1 MLYKL
6 LHEDRRKVFNED
18 METIHRERFPN
29 AMKQEWTALKPA
41 RDSSEQPRHSVQH
54 WLASFHNIVFLL
66 FENDLL
72 PWHLLQYMA
81 LCLLIWI
88 NCNVSATLLTNMPIL
103 TDMQYLK
110 SNGASILPEY
120 ISGYCVPRI
129 AMLLLSNIFLAFQ
142 ADTSV

>member
-1 MLYKL
+1 MDCFKTSTRQLG
-6 LHEDRRKVFNED
+6 
-18 METIHRERFPN
+18 
-29 AMKQEWTALKPA
+29 AAPA
-41 RDSSEQPRHSVQH
+41 QRLA
-54 WLASFHNIVFLL
+54 LASFISQHCFLL

-110 SNGASILPEY
+110 SNRASILPEY